1 MASTNMTKVIAT
13 APGRRVR
20 MSSAAYMTYHEG
32 AEELVVLDTDHV
44 FDVFTGNG
52 APALDDAIAESVDWF
67 KDTLR
72 IRRW

>member
-1 MASTNMTKVIAT
+1 MMLKSCLTSNRNTEPAQT
-13 APGRRVR
+13 
-20 MSSAAYMTYHEG
+20 YMTYHEG

-44 FDVFTGNG
+44 LDVFTGNG
-52 APALDDAIAESVDWF
+52 APALDDAIAESVDRF

>member
-1 MASTNMTKVIAT
+1 
-13 APGRRVR
+13 